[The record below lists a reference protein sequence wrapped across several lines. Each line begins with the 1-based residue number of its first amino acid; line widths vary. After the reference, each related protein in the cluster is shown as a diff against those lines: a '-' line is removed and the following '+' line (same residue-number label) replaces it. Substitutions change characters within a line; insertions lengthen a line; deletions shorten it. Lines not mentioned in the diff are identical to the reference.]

1 MDAHRILI
9 VEDERIIA
17 LDLQN
22 RLQKLGYE
30 VVGSAAN
37 GSDAVDKATRLRPD
51 MVLMDIHL
59 EGEMDGTEAA
69 KLITERSGP
78 PVVFLSAY
86 ATDDTLERAL
96 QSGPYGY
103 LLKPIDTRELH
114 ATVQATLKRYAL
126 GQRLMRSE
134 RRLQLAL
141 DAAELGLWEWEPGSG
156 RFTTGGLFCKVLGE
170 SPRAVDETIQHF
182 LDRLAPEVRDSA
194 EMTLNATLSAKQRIN
209 CQFPYIR
216 SEGSTGWLQLHAA
229 VCQEEGS
236 VRLTGVVQDIT
247 ERHRMEEELRQSAAV
262 FQTLSEGLFTLD
274 AQGLMTSANPAFEQ
288 LTGYKLEE
296 VLGKDPEQFLH
307 ARRHSDHFYQSLLD
321 EHDGQWQGE
330 TRCRRKDGTVF
341 PIWESVRAVTDD
353 KGKLVRYVAAITDIS
368 ELRRAE
374 AKVHHLAYHDPLTG
388 LPNRMLL
395 AERLDYTVGL
405 MEQKKG
411 QCAVLFLDLD
421 GFKLINDTL
430 GHANGD
436 LLLQTMAARLL
447 HRLRSTD
454 TLARVGGDEFVV
466 IITDLE
472 NPAEAALKI
481 AHKLL
486 DALIDPIELNNK
498 LVSISGS
505 VGIALYPGDGA
516 DRQSLLQAADTA
528 MYYAKSQGKNQISFF
543 TRELA
548 SQISE
553 RMNLEQDL
561 RRAIDTDQLRV
572 HYQPQFRLSDGTM
585 TGVEALVRWQH
596 PEMGLVSPA
605 SFIPIAEETGLIEP
619 VGEWVLMNACRQLA
633 DWRKETG
640 QPLRLAIN
648 VSVQQIRHGQI
659 VGQIDRALA
668 ATGFPASE
676 LEIEITES
684 TLQNLENSRR
694 FIDALHQRGIS
705 VAIDDFGTGYSSLS
719 VLKHQHID
727 RLKIDQSFVRDT
739 PNNDQDVGI
748 VEAIIAMARKL
759 GLEIVAEGIEDVEQL
774 IFLREAGC
782 NDGQGYLLARPAPWE
797 QIVKGDASAV
807 S

>member
-1 MDAHRILI
+1 
-9 VEDERIIA
+9 
-17 LDLQN
+17 
-22 RLQKLGYE
+22 
-30 VVGSAAN
+30 
-37 GSDAVDKATRLRPD
+37 
-51 MVLMDIHL
+51 
-59 EGEMDGTEAA
+59 
-69 KLITERSGP
+69 
-78 PVVFLSAY
+78 
-86 ATDDTLERAL
+86 
-96 QSGPYGY
+96 
-103 LLKPIDTRELH
+103 
-114 ATVQATLKRYAL
+114 
-126 GQRLMRSE
+126 
-134 RRLQLAL
+134 
-141 DAAELGLWEWEPGSG
+141 
-156 RFTTGGLFCKVLGE
+156 
-170 SPRAVDETIQHF
+170 
-182 LDRLAPEVRDSA
+182 
-194 EMTLNATLSAKQRIN
+194 
-209 CQFPYIR
+209 
-216 SEGSTGWLQLHAA
+216 
-229 VCQEEGS
+229 
-236 VRLTGVVQDIT
+236 
-247 ERHRMEEELRQSAAV
+247 
-262 FQTLSEGLFTLD
+262 
-274 AQGLMTSANPAFEQ
+274 
-288 LTGYKLEE
+288 
-296 VLGKDPEQFLH
+296 
-307 ARRHSDHFYQSLLD
+307 
-321 EHDGQWQGE
+321 
-330 TRCRRKDGTVF
+330 
-341 PIWESVRAVTDD
+341 
-353 KGKLVRYVAAITDIS
+353 
-368 ELRRAE
+368 
-374 AKVHHLAYHDPLTG
+374 
-388 LPNRMLL
+388 
-395 AERLDYTVGL
+395 
-405 MEQKKG
+405 
-411 QCAVLFLDLD
+411 
-421 GFKLINDTL
+421 
-430 GHANGD
+430 
-436 LLLQTMAARLL
+436 
-447 HRLRSTD
+447 
-454 TLARVGGDEFVV
+454 
-466 IITDLE
+466 
-472 NPAEAALKI
+472 
-481 AHKLL
+481 
-486 DALIDPIELNNK
+486 
-498 LVSISGS
+498 
-505 VGIALYPGDGA
+505 
-516 DRQSLLQAADTA
+516 

-797 QIVKGDASAV
+797 QIVKVDASAV